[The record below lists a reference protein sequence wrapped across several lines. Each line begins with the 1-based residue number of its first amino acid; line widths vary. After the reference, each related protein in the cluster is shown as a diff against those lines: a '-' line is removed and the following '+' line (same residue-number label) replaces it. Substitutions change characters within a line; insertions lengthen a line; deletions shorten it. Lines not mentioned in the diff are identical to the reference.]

1 MKLNTLFNTF
11 TLPRYREAVANH
23 ERYAD
28 FNPLAL
34 FRSILENDKLG
45 EAEQL
50 EVLALAKAAFPRFY
64 EHLLKDLHTYAALSR
79 LGQEPLGEVQMRRYT
94 AGLRREQEKEFA
106 KRKIRNGRVGAN
118 TLSIWRVEGEDRTFM
133 GRHKSMKALCVRDTP
148 PATGKTAAAKRA
160 TSAACSTKKTA
171 EAAPAFAG
179 ITFLKTPLRH
189 SQNPFQQQS

>member
-1 MKLNTLFNTF
+1 MKLNTRFNTF

-50 EVLALAKAAFPRFY
+50 EVLVLAKAAFPRFY
-64 EHLLKDLHTYAALSR
+64 EHLLKDPHTYAALSR
-79 LGQEPLGEVQMRRYT
+79 LGQELLGYAQMRRYT

-106 KRKIRNGRVGAN
+106 KRKIRNGRIGAN
-118 TLSIWRVEGEDRTFM
+118 TLSVWRIGGENRTFM

-148 PATGKTAAAKRA
+148 PAHRQN
-160 TSAACSTKKTA
+160 
-171 EAAPAFAG
+171 
-179 ITFLKTPLRH
+179 RR
-189 SQNPFQQQS
+189 SQTRDIRRLLDEENG

>member
-1 MKLNTLFNTF
+1 MKLNARFNTF

-34 FRSILENDKLG
+34 FRSILENDRLN

-50 EVLALAKAAFPRFY
+50 EVLAPAKAAFPRFY
-64 EHLLKDLHTYAALSR
+64 EHLLKDLHTYAALSC

-106 KRKIRNGRVGAN
+106 KRKSATPRRREHPQRLAGRRRRPDIHG
-118 TLSIWRVEGEDRTFM
+118 
-133 GRHKSMKALCVRDTP
+133 P
-148 PATGKTAAAKRA
+148 P
-160 TSAACSTKKTA
+160 
-171 EAAPAFAG
+171 
-179 ITFLKTPLRH
+179 
-189 SQNPFQQQS
+189 QNP